1 MEKPLISIIIPV
13 YNVKEQLTECV
24 NSILEQSYEQYEL
37 ILVDDG
43 STDGSSELCDQ
54 LAKIS
59 SKIHVIHKK
68 NGGVSSARNIGLD
81 TACGE
86 FVVFV
91 YSDDIIYNTYLEL
104 FINASTEADLVIGSL
119 QDIYVDG
126 NGCIYKKKVAQT

>member
-59 SKIHVIHKK
+59 SKIQRLFFRKK
-68 NGGVSSARNIGLD
+68 LIK
-81 TACGE
+81 TQK
-86 FVVFV
+86 FQQ
-91 YSDDIIYNTYLEL
+91 IT
-104 FINASTEADLVIGSL
+104 
-119 QDIYVDG
+119 
-126 NGCIYKKKVAQT
+126 K